1 MQKKSTFRYQ
11 RIRDTREDNGYLQQ
25 DIADM
30 LGLYLNTYR
39 RYETGERTIPVN
51 LLRKLSKIYNV
62 SLDYLT
68 EIEEEIK
75 HEL

>member
-11 RIRDTREDNGYLQQ
+11 RIRDIREDNGYLQQ

-75 HEL
+75 H

>member
-11 RIRDTREDNGYLQQ
+11 RIRDIREDNGYLQQ
-25 DIADM
+25 NIADM

-75 HEL
+75 H

>member
-1 MQKKSTFRYQ
+1 MQKKSTFKYQ
-11 RIRDTREDNGYLQQ
+11 RIRDIRADNGYLQQ

-68 EIEEEIK
+68 EIEEEIN
-75 HEL
+75 H

>member
-11 RIRDTREDNGYLQQ
+11 RIRDIREDNGYLQQ

-68 EIEEEIK
+68 EIEEEIN
-75 HEL
+75 H

>member
-1 MQKKSTFRYQ
+1 MQKKSTFKYQ
-11 RIRDTREDNGYLQQ
+11 RIRDIREDNGYLQQ